1 MAQACHTD
9 GTSVSSAWHK
19 RFISMAQAFHQHG
32 TDVLFIERLLNIGDD
47 IIGVLDT
54 YREADQVRSHASLYQ
69 LLIAQLAVR
78 MTGRVKHASTGIR
91 YVSYDSGEFQ
101 AIHKLDRHLTS
112 TFQSEG

>member
-1 MAQACHTD
+1 
-9 GTSVSSAWHK
+9 
-19 RFISMAQAFHQHG
+19 MAQAFHQHG

-91 YVSYDSGEFQ
+91 YVSFKLSINLIATSRPPFNPKDNTPQEPFGRYFLASSWYGLPSNSG
-101 AIHKLDRHLTS
+101 
-112 TFQSEG
+112 

>member
-1 MAQACHTD
+1 ML
-9 GTSVSSAWHK
+9 
-19 RFISMAQAFHQHG
+19 MAQAFHQHG

-69 LLIAQLAVR
+69 LLVAQLAVR

>member
-1 MAQACHTD
+1 
-9 GTSVSSAWHK
+9 
-19 RFISMAQAFHQHG
+19 MAQAFHQHG

-91 YVSYDSGEFQ
+91 YVIATSRPPFNPKDNTPQEPFGRYFLASSWYGLPSNSG
-101 AIHKLDRHLTS
+101 
-112 TFQSEG
+112 